1 MAIWL
6 IVAISDNNVIGVNND
21 LPWRLPLDLKWFK
34 MNTFG
39 QSVIMG
45 KKTWES
51 LPKRPLPFRSNYII
65 SRQPKP
71 DKVRAEWH
79 NQPRIAL
86 AMSMSKHKHT
96 FIIGGSHIYKLYCES
111 VDMFLVTRVHVII
124 KSETALTFEL
134 PFGIDRIWSSETMEQ
149 NGIQF
154 HFEMYRRN
162 NTKLNKM
169 LKKLSKY
176 GL

>member
-6 IVAISDNNVIGVNND
+6 IVAVSDNNVIGVNND
-21 LPWRLPLDLKWFK
+21 LPWRLPFDLKWFK
-34 MNTFG
+34 MNTYG
-39 QSVIMG
+39 QAVIMG
-45 KKTWES
+45 RKTWES

-71 DKVRAEWH
+71 AKVRAEWH
-79 NQPRIAL
+79 NHPRIAL
-86 AMSMSKHKHT
+86 AKSMSKHKHT
-96 FIIGGSHIYKLYCES
+96 FIIGGSQIYKQYCEC
-111 VDMFLVTRVHVII
+111 VEMFLVTRVHLII
-124 KSETALTFEL
+124 PSETASTFEL
-134 PFGIDRIWSSETMEQ
+134 PFGIKRIWCSKTMER

-162 NTKLNKM
+162 IHKLY
-169 LKKLSKY
+169 KKLSNI